1 MRVVRRRVYTVN
13 VPPLPVEKVYE
24 RLASAVRTAFAE
36 IRVEGGR
43 ASIAVVGTEAQLRE
57 AWASIKE
64 AVTQLWELYRLL
76 SGGEATIEAIA
87 REAGR
92 TFPPE
97 ALVEALRLMGYE
109 ATLDED
115 KTVLR
120 TAAPSEK
127 VVEAARRIAEVM
139 DEIRFSVR
147 GSAAKKLVAALSAGL
162 GVPADAVIEYGLRSR
177 VFIRDDEG
185 KVRLRMEWRQGLRR
199 LAVML
204 KAAREAGWPNLE
216 GGEHYAGHEAA
227 EEGG

>member
-1 MRVVRRRVYTVN
+1 LRVVHRRVYTVN

-24 RLASAVRTAFAE
+24 RLASAVRTGFAE
-36 IRVEGGR
+36 IRIEGGR
-43 ASIAVVGTEAQLRE
+43 ASIALVGTEAQIRE

-76 SGGEATIEAIA
+76 SGGEAAIEAIV
-87 REAGR
+87 REVGR

-97 ALVEALRLMGYE
+97 ALVEALRLLGYE
-109 ATLDED
+109 ATLNED
-115 KTVLR
+115 GAVLYT
-120 TAAPSEK
+120 TAPPEK
-127 VVEAARRIAEVM
+127 VVETARKIAEVM
-139 DEIRFSVR
+139 DETRFSVR
-147 GSAAKKLVAALSAGL
+147 GSAAKRLVAALSAGL
-162 GVPADAVIEYGLRSR
+162 GVPADVVIEYGLRSR
-177 VFIRDDEG
+177 VLEQDEEG

-204 KAAREAGWPNLE
+204 KAAREAGWPSLE